1 MLRRNFK
8 KALRESTYYK
18 TIASF
23 NKEKIKP
30 GKTYISL
37 SAKKV
42 IHFNLPL
49 AKCNYNFFLLSVNFL
64 SQ

>member
-23 NKEKIKP
+23 NKEKN
-30 GKTYISL
+30 KTR
-37 SAKKV
+37 KKNTF
-42 IHFNLPL
+42 H
-49 AKCNYNFFLLSVNFL
+49 
-64 SQ
+64 